1 MTHGQSMLG
10 QRALTLSLIG
20 LALIG
25 LAALATQAAPFL
37 FILPLVG
44 QACCGAIPLAVILEI
59 VAIVCGIV
67 AAPTRSGKLAVGI
80 ALLSLGLFG
89 ALVLPWFL
97 TGPHNIGP

>member
-1 MTHGQSMLG
+1 MADGRSGLG
-10 QRALTLSLIG
+10 QLALTLSLVG
-20 LALIG
+20 LVLIG
-25 LAALATQAAPFL
+25 LNALATQAAPFL
-37 FILPLVG
+37 FILPVIG

-67 AAPTRSGKLAVGI
+67 AAQTRSGKLAVGI